1 MRILQIDAWRE
12 PAPGSWTWNNWH
24 HVGDTEAETLSLPP
38 RKLFAKLR
46 AEGYRMPVPGYAAVE
61 DDGRN
66 LTIIHRHTGEPVLAI
81 EYGST

>member
-12 PAPGSWTWNNWH
+12 AEGGWTWNDWF

-46 AEGYRMPVPGYAAVE
+46 AEGYRMPAPGYAAAE
-61 DDGRN
+61 DDGHN

-81 EYGST
+81 EHGST